1 MADGTRNQL
10 KQAYALIQQ
19 ERLDEALGILRRILG
34 NDPDNADAWW
44 LMANAVSDP
53 ADAADAL
60 GNVLRLQPAHA
71 EAREAYD
78 QLIEEYP
85 HLAPSEALE
94 AAFDMGDFNIDD
106 LLGQSSST
114 SYSAASDDQA
124 FGTTAWAVSDTTA
137 DQDTLDLD
145 DLFGGRASVDVP
157 ITPTEEEDLNA
168 IFGVGTD
175 DLLQPS
181 TARRETPSAEA
192 DDVLAG
198 FDFGTGT
205 DYSDMPDLA
214 EPTTELDALFGAAPE
229 PQQPAPV
236 AQSPQSSIRDDDLD
250 AMFGGEPAFVGQLDQ
265 QEEKPRGRRGR
276 RKKDQPTTF
285 AEAMGEEP
293 SAAAPAAPEPKRE
306 RRPKPQR
313 LAPESQPTYD
323 PYAAEKRANKRSPIW
338 TLLSLVVA
346 LGVIA
351 GLVLIIVPSLAPDPV
366 TLALRSAEQ
375 SLTNGGFTGA
385 AATREG
391 DIFRVTVCGA
401 AGRALQGRVYEAMES
416 VADHVAAAGE
426 PIKMVQ
432 LIVTDCNDPNLTLYR
447 ANAPIEAVRRYLEG
461 GKTDVRAYRASWQ

>member
-10 KQAYALIQQ
+10 KQAYAFIQQ

-106 LLGQSSST
+106 LLGQSAT
-114 SYSAASDDQA
+114 ANYSGASDDQA
-124 FGTTAWAVSDTTA
+124 FGATAWAISDTGA
-137 DQDTLDLD
+137 DQDNLDLD
-145 DLFGGRASVDVP
+145 DLFGGRSSVDVP
-157 ITPTEEEDLNA
+157 ITPTEEDDLSA
-168 IFGVGTD
+168 IFGAGMGEAP
-175 DLLQPS
+175 QPAA
-181 TARRETPSAEA
+181 ARRETPSASA
-192 DDVLAG
+192 DDMLAG
-198 FDFGTGT
+198 FDFGTDT
-205 DYSDMPDLA
+205 AYSDVPDLA
-214 EPTTELDALFGAAPE
+214 EPTTELDALFGASPE
-229 PQQPAPV
+229 PQQTAPV
-236 AQSPQSSIRDDDLD
+236 AHSPQASITDDDLD

-285 AEAMGEEP
+285 AEAMGEEAI
-293 SAAAPAAPEPKRE
+293 AAAPAAPEPKPE
-306 RRPKPQR
+306 RRSKPQR
-313 LAPESQPTYD
+313 LAPEPQAFD

-338 TLLSLVVA
+338 TLLSLVVVV
-346 LGVIA
+346 GVIV

-385 AATREG
+385 AAVREG
-391 DIFRVTVCGA
+391 DVFRVTVCGA

-426 PIKMVQ
+426 LIKRVQ
-432 LIVTDCNDPNLTLYR
+432 LVVTDCNDANLTLYR
-447 ANAPIEAVRRYLEG
+447 ANAPVEAVRRYLEG

>member
-10 KQAYALIQQ
+10 KQAYAFIQQ

-85 HLAPSEALE
+85 HLAPSAALE
-94 AAFDMGDFNIDD
+94 AAFDVGDFNIDD
-106 LLGQSSST
+106 LLGQSTTT
-114 SYSAASDDQA
+114 SYASASDDQA
-124 FGTTAWAVSDTTA
+124 FGATAWAVSETGT
-137 DQDTLDLD
+137 DQDNLDLD

-157 ITPTEEEDLNA
+157 ITPTEEDDLST
-168 IFGVGTD
+168 IFGAGIGD
-175 DLLQPS
+175 SPPPA
-181 TARRETPSAEA
+181 TARREPAPADA
-192 DDVLAG
+192 DDMLAG

-205 DYSDMPDLA
+205 DYSDVPDLA
-214 EPTTELDALFGAAPE
+214 EPTTEIDALFGSPPE
-229 PQQPAPV
+229 PQRAAPPQTTPADLE
-236 AQSPQSSIRDDDLD
+236 ADLD

-265 QEEKPRGRRGR
+265 QEDKPRGRRGR

-285 AEAMGEEP
+285 AEAMGEEAV
-293 SAAAPAAPEPKRE
+293 AAAPAAPEPKRE

-313 LAPESQPTYD
+313 LAPEPQQSYD

-338 TLLSLVVA
+338 TLLSLVVVV
-346 LGVIA
+346 GVIV

-366 TLALRSAEQ
+366 TLALRNAEQ
-375 SLTNGGFTGA
+375 SLTNGGFSGA
-385 AATREG
+385 AAVREG

-426 PIKMVQ
+426 PIKTVQ
-432 LIVTDCNDPNLTLYR
+432 LIVTDCNDANLTLYR